1 MQPKLHVKKGDNVVV
16 VSGKDRGKTGRVIAV
31 YPKKQRV
38 VVEGVNVVKKAMRT
52 TPDNPQGGFHEME
65 APVHASKVRPV
76 CPSCGK
82 PVRVKKKLIEEEG
95 KVRRIRV
102 CNHCGAALDEE

>member
-1 MQPKLHVKKGDNVVV
+1 MQPKLHVKKGDTVVV

-31 YPKKQRV
+31 SPKNQRV
-38 VVEGVNVVKKAMRT
+38 VVEGVNVVKKAMRA
-52 TPDNPQGGFHEME
+52 TPENPQGGFHEMA

-82 PVRVKKKLIEEEG
+82 PVRVKKKLIEENG
-95 KVRRIRV
+95 KVRRVRV
-102 CNHCGAALDEE
+102 CNHCGATLDG